1 MGEELTEAEAARLE
15 AIRRMVRLEINGDW
29 DARMI
34 ELAFDE
40 LERVVDGRPSPPLA
54 PPKPPPV
61 PEPAPAAA
69 STGRRGRG
77 RGRRR

>member
-15 AIRRMVRLEINGDW
+15 AIRRMVRLEIDGDW

-40 LERVVDGRPSPPLA
+40 LERVVDGRPSSPA
-54 PPKPPPV
+54 DPKPPPV

>member
-1 MGEELTEAEAARLE
+1 MGEAIEAEAARLE
-15 AIRRMVRLEINGDW
+15 AIRRMVRVEIDGDW

-40 LERVVDGRPSPPLA
+40 LERIVDGRPSA
-54 PPKPPPV
+54 PPSPSVPP
-61 PEPAPAAA
+61 PAAA
-69 STGRRGRG
+69 SAGRRGRG